1 MRKII
6 KISCV
11 GTSIAGPD
19 HSNPMISRYL
29 PNKSN
34 IWKDCEFYWND
45 AAITEADYWII
56 MDDINQPEEFCTV
69 NKDNVILMTGEPSS
83 IKSYDDSL
91 EFINQFSQVY
101 SNQRNLNHPQ
111 LFACKPP
118 INWWVDA
125 GHPIKTQEE
134 FNQLSKNSLGYD
146 DFKAQ
151 KSYEKTKLISVF
163 CSNKVFTPGHKLRYQ
178 FCQKLKNHFKDKIDW
193 FGAGVNPIE
202 NKWDGIAPY
211 KYHIVLENSSSPD
224 YWTEK
229 LMDPYMVLTYP
240 IYCGASN
247 ISKYF
252 SPNQIT
258 EININHPK
266 TAIAIIE
273 DLLSKNDYESRI
285 GSLLQARE
293 LVMDKYNLFEIIHQI
308 TASKKSVSNHKQLI
322 KLKSDRSFLSNERA
336 NFVRV
341 RKSIIS
347 KVLSSTSKKVNK
359 VQNFIMD
366 NYLFAKLKLCL
377 LIDKI

>member
-1 MRKII
+1 M
-6 KISCV
+6 
-11 GTSIAGPD
+11 
-19 HSNPMISRYL
+19 
-29 PNKSN
+29 
-34 IWKDCEFYWND
+34 
-45 AAITEADYWII
+45 
-56 MDDINQPEEFCTV
+56 
-69 NKDNVILMTGEPSS
+69 
-83 IKSYDDSL
+83 
-91 EFINQFSQVY
+91 
-101 SNQRNLNHPQ
+101 
-111 LFACKPP
+111 
-118 INWWVDA
+118 
-125 GHPIKTQEE
+125 
-134 FNQLSKNSLGYD
+134 
-146 DFKAQ
+146 
-151 KSYEKTKLISVF
+151 
-163 CSNKVFTPGHKLRYQ
+163 RYQ